1 LAHRILK
8 GNQETSRALN
18 RRLIVNHLRRF
29 GQTSRS
35 ELVRATGLSGAAV
48 TFVTAEL
55 IDEGLVAESPTK
67 RPGARLRPI
76 DLNYTAHF
84 AVGLKLMEHQLRA
97 VLTDLSTRALKHL
110 TLPVPSLD
118 PDAVADTAAAATDSI
133 LKETGIAR
141 DRIAGIGLGLPGFI
155 DVVRGICTRCH
166 RLGWTD
172 VPIARLITERT
183 KIPVWADNDVNA
195 FALAEH
201 LFGHGRR
208 ATSLVAVTI
217 GRGVGAGIV
226 LDGLLYHGYSGCAGE
241 FGHLPIVEGGR
252 TCECG
257 RRGCLEAYVAEPS
270 LLARMAEL
278 VPERTGLKVE
288 DLAELGLAGDTS
300 ACAVL
305 AEAGHF
311 LGRGLAMVVNLFNPE
326 VLVIAGEGVRFG
338 KPLFLAM
345 HKELDDLAVAPP
357 SIIAI
362 DDWDDDTWAR
372 GAAGLAIQRFFD
384 FESVQASSDRIRSG
398 PNGPLASAP

>member
-1 LAHRILK
+1 LAHRTLK

-29 GQTSRS
+29 GEASRS
-35 ELVRATGLSGAAV
+35 DLVRATGLSGAAV

-55 IDEGLVAESPTK
+55 IDEGLVAENPSR
-67 RPGARLRPI
+67 RPGTRRRPI
-76 DLNYTAHF
+76 DLNYTAQF

-118 PDAVADTAAAATDSI
+118 PDAVADTAAAATNSI
-133 LKETGIAR
+133 LEGTGIAR
-141 DRIAGIGLGLPGFI
+141 SRILGIGLGLPGFI
-155 DVVRGICTRCH
+155 DVARGVCTRCH
-166 RLGWTD
+166 RLGWTE
-172 VPIARLITERT
+172 VPIARLIAERT
-183 KIPVWADNDVNA
+183 EIPVWADNDVNA

-201 LFGHGRR
+201 LFGHGLR

-241 FGHLPIVEGGR
+241 FGHVPIVEGGR

-278 VPERTGLKVE
+278 APEHRGLKAD
-288 DLAELGLAGDTS
+288 DLAELGLAGDAS
-300 ACAVL
+300 ACAIL
-305 AEAGHF
+305 GEAGHF
-311 LGRGLAMVVNLFNPE
+311 LGRGLAMLANLFNPE
-326 VLVIAGEGVRFG
+326 VLVIGGEGVRFG

-345 HKELDDLAVAPP
+345 QKEFDVLAVAPP

-362 DDWDDDTWAR
+362 DDWDDDAWAR

-384 FESVQASSDRIRSG
+384 FEAAQAASDRIRSG
-398 PNGPLASAP
+398 PKGSVATPP

>member
-1 LAHRILK
+1 MAHRILK

-55 IDEGLVAESPTK
+55 IDEGLVAECPTK

-76 DLNYTAHF
+76 DLNYAAHF

-133 LKETGIAR
+133 LKGTGIAR
-141 DRIAGIGLGLPGFI
+141 DRIAGVGLGLPGFI
-155 DVVRGICTRCH
+155 DVVRGVCTRCH
-166 RLGWTD
+166 RFGWTE

-183 KIPVWADNDVNA
+183 RIPVWADNDVNA

-208 ATSLVAVTI
+208 AASLVAVTI

-241 FGHLPIVEGGR
+241 FGHVPIVEGGR

-288 DLAELGLAGDTS
+288 DLVELGLAGDAS
-300 ACAVL
+300 ARAIL
-305 AEAGHF
+305 GEAGHF
-311 LGRGLAMVVNLFNPE
+311 LGRGLAMLVNLFNPE

-338 KPLFLAM
+338 NPLFSPM
-345 HKELDDLAVAPP
+345 HKELDDLAVARP
-357 SIIAI
+357 SVIAI
-362 DDWDDDTWAR
+362 DDWDDDAWAR

-384 FESVQASSDRIRSG
+384 FEAVQAY
-398 PNGPLASAP
+398 